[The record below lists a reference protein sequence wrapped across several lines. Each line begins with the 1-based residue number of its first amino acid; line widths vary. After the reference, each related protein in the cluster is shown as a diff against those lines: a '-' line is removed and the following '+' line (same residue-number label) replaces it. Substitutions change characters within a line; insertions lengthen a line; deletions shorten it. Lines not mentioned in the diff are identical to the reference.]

1 MYIVGDINCF
11 ELHESAALFFC
22 QKPLDILFIIIT
34 TQEVDITETKYTVN
48 YNGQEMSVRDYAE
61 MMGLSYDT
69 LRERARNG
77 LPIMSP
83 VRGQKP
89 SKLSILPR
97 PGGYADGY
105 SFSELLEMYRKFAGT
120 PEEIRLLMDFTG
132 MTRRET
138 VLLRDDLKKAMKRRV
153 AV

>member
-1 MYIVGDINCF
+1 MVI
-11 ELHESAALFFC
+11 
-22 QKPLDILFIIIT
+22 ILT
-34 TQEVDITETKYTVN
+34 TQEVDVTETKYTVN

-61 MMGLSYDT
+61 MMGLPYDT

-77 LPIMSP
+77 LPIMAP

-89 SKLSILPR
+89 STLSILPR
-97 PGGYADGY
+97 PGGYPDGY

-120 PEEIRLLMDFTG
+120 PGEIRLLMDFTG

-138 VLLRDDLKKAMKRRV
+138 VILRDDLKKAMERRV
-153 AV
+153 TV

>member
-1 MYIVGDINCF
+1 MR
-11 ELHESAALFFC
+11 LFFYAP
-22 QKPLDILFIIIT
+22 QKTLDNVVIILT

-61 MMGLSYDT
+61 IKGLSYDT

-77 LPIMSP
+77 LPIMTP

-97 PGGYADGY
+97 PGGYPDGY
-105 SFSELLEMYRKFAGT
+105 SFSELLEIYRKFAGT
-120 PEEIRLLMDFTG
+120 PGEIRLLMDFTG

-138 VLLRDDLKKAMKRRV
+138 VILRDDLKKAMERRV